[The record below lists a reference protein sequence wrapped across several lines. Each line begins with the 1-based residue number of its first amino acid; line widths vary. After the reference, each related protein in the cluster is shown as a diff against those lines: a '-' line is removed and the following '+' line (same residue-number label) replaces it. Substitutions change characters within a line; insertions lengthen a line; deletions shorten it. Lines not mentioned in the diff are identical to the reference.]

1 MPNQT
6 PRVTQA
12 FLPVPR
18 RATNTDKNVCATLAA
33 SCARMGLQSPLTAA
47 YSPRPEP
54 ASLLAAGRRLAA
66 AGCCFTAAFRLAAVC
81 VTALPFF
88 VAAVLFL
95 ALALFPAAPGIRAGQ
110 VGLFTGVQQVTSVP
124 VVDQFGKPL
133 GSEYNGHEVYETIN
147 GGNQAGINT
156 TLKNGSY
163 NDPVG
168 FYTYTGKKVPNGG
181 GAEQAWLAPGA
192 PQATIGLPQQ
202 SSPQIAV
209 TIAGFPLAPTA
220 GSGSAVAI
228 PGNRVVSYGILDGQY
243 VLTVKWNAP

>member
-1 MPNQT
+1 
-6 PRVTQA
+6 
-12 FLPVPR
+12 
-18 RATNTDKNVCATLAA
+18 
-33 SCARMGLQSPLTAA
+33 MGLQSPLTAA
-47 YSPRPEP
+47 HSPRPKP

-88 VAAVLFL
+88 AAAILFFS
-95 ALALFPAAPGIRAGQ
+95 LALFPAAPGIPAGQ
-110 VGLFTGVQQVTSVP
+110 VGLFTGVQQVISVP

-133 GSEYNGHEVYETIN
+133 GAEYNGHQVYETIN
-147 GGNQAGINT
+147 GGNQSGINT

-168 FYTYTGKKVPNGG
+168 FYALTAPPNLVAAGSQ
-181 GAEQAWLAPGA
+181 AELNWLAA
-192 PQATIGLPQQ
+192 SASQATIGLPQQ

-220 GSGSAVAI
+220 SSSGAVAI